1 MSQLKLWNLQL
12 SPGWME
18 DDDQKIINEAVA
30 KFEPSEDIDNPDD
43 LTVDLNLFTPV
54 YNIIICRIQ
63 LHSHDFCF
71 RVFNNHFCLEY

>member
-43 LTVDLNLFTPV
+43 LPVDLNLLTPV